1 MNQNA
6 PLSTIVRGLLVVVTV
21 LLHPLL
27 LYLFLPVFGEPA
39 NFVGVVAPITATLL
53 FSWRVGLA
61 ATLVNVIVSARM
73 FMLLTTMG
81 AGEGRPK
88 AVFSLVVLAAACF
101 GAEKLR
107 RYIDQRR
114 TIVEELNQARKMEAV
129 GRLAGGVAHDINNTL
144 NSILAS
150 VVAHRRELEPDG
162 RQFQDLD
169 NIAAA
174 CERGAQ
180 LTRNLL
186 GFARRTSYQ
195 RQTIC
200 LNDVVECV
208 HALLKRTANKN
219 IRIDSRVDA
228 RRPAMVGDKAQL
240 ESAVMNLC
248 INALDA
254 MGESGTL
261 TMTTGQEAARS
272 FLCVRD
278 TGIGMDNNVKER
290 VFEPFFTTKAEG
302 KGTGLGLS
310 LVYGAVHAMSGHIV
324 LATAPGK
331 GTSITLLFPTT
342 TAAPV
347 ASVPAPD
354 LRPAPNPMYLSG
366 RTVLLIDDE
375 PLVLRSSARMLTALG
390 CHVLT
395 AGSGREGTA
404 IVKERGGAVDLVIAD
419 LIMPDMDG
427 IAAIEAIHL
436 IQPSIPVILASGYT
450 RETDRLE
457 AIKQRRDTVRFLAK
471 PYRTAE
477 LMEAAK
483 ELLGL
488 EETSESTTPTGAS

>member
-1 MNQNA
+1 
-6 PLSTIVRGLLVVVTV
+6 
-21 LLHPLL
+21 
-27 LYLFLPVFGEPA
+27 
-39 NFVGVVAPITATLL
+39 
-53 FSWRVGLA
+53 
-61 ATLVNVIVSARM
+61 
-73 FMLLTTMG
+73 
-81 AGEGRPK
+81 
-88 AVFSLVVLAAACF
+88 
-101 GAEKLR
+101 
-107 RYIDQRR
+107 
-114 TIVEELNQARKMEAV
+114 
-129 GRLAGGVAHDINNTL
+129 
-144 NSILAS
+144 
-150 VVAHRRELEPDG
+150 
-162 RQFQDLD
+162 
-169 NIAAA
+169 
-174 CERGAQ
+174 
-180 LTRNLL
+180 
-186 GFARRTSYQ
+186 
-195 RQTIC
+195 
-200 LNDVVECV
+200 
-208 HALLKRTANKN
+208 
-219 IRIDSRVDA
+219 
-228 RRPAMVGDKAQL
+228 
-240 ESAVMNLC
+240 
-248 INALDA
+248 
-254 MGESGTL
+254 
-261 TMTTGQEAARS
+261 
-272 FLCVRD
+272 
-278 TGIGMDNNVKER
+278 MDNNVKER

-302 KGTGLGLS
+302 NGTGLGLS